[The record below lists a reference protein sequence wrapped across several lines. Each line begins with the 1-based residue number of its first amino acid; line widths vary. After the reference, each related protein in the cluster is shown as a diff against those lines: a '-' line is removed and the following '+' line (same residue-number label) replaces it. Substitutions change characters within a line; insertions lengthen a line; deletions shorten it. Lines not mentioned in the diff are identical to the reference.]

1 MCRKF
6 LEEIEDIVKSNENF
20 LNEVIY
26 IKCRQKFKD
35 YIVVFIFSKFWIEK
49 VRFLNVDENYS
60 EVIKCFE
67 YLLMVIKKRSKECWL
82 IIVRNNNLVG
92 VILFKCK
99 KYYEVEFFYRKVFE
113 IIIFYDELMDKDV
126 YLINIGIV
134 MFMKMYKNML
144 CDIILED
151 IQ

>member
-1 MCRKF
+1 M
-6 LEEIEDIVKSNENF
+6 
-20 LNEVIY
+20 
-26 IKCRQKFKD
+26 
-35 YIVVFIFSKFWIEK
+35 VFIFSKFWIEK
-49 VRFLNVDENYS
+49 VRFLNVNENYS

-151 IQ
+151 I